1 MKVVGL
7 AVSCVFMPNVRR
19 FAFAGNN
26 AVRLFPEC
34 FPIVLGSL
42 FCPVVF
48 CCRLFSR
55 RFRLRPIFSAFRSF
69 PTDWCF
75 PVIRTL
81 FSNLFRIPKIP
92 VLSDSQPP
100 EYPQDEASDAGGLRQ
115 PATGLSP
122 PAAGRGED
130 DTA

>member
-1 MKVVGL
+1 MKGVGL
-7 AVSCVFMPNVRR
+7 AVSCVLMPNERR

-26 AVRLFPEC
+26 AARLFPEC

-48 CCRLFSR
+48 CCRVFSR
-55 RFRLRPIFSAFRSF
+55 RLRLRPIFSAFRLF

-75 PVIRTL
+75 PVIHAL
-81 FSNLFRIPKIP
+81 FSKLFRMSKTP
-92 VLSDSQPP
+92 VLPDSQPP
-100 EYPQDEASDAGGLRQ
+100 EYPQDEASDVGGQRQ
-115 PATGLSP
+115 PATGLPP